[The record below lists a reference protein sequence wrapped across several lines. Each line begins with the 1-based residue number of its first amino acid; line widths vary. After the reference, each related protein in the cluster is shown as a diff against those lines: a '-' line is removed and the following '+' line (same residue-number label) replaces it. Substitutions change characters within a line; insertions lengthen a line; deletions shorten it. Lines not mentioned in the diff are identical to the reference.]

1 MKDFFPIPPIPA
13 LSRAIQPLADYLGL
27 EIMPLHI
34 HQILIAALFYT
45 VVQVAVSPLISNYF
59 VPNIYGPMSRS
70 KKVSWDSH
78 VVSLVQSLL
87 INGLALWC
95 IATDQERKNMD
106 SDWKERIYGYV
117 STSAT
122 ISAFACGYFLWD
134 LVITLLNFDA
144 FGPGLLA
151 HAFSALAVFS
161 FGFQEARSDCIL
173 DLVLALLEQL
183 TNSQQRPFLTY
194 YGCVFILYE
203 LSTPF
208 LNVHWFCDK
217 LGMTGSRL
225 QLYNGIALLTTFFSC
240 RLIYGTY
247 MSAWVYHDMW
257 KAVWDGPSVDWVNN
271 PAALNPSHVRA
282 PSAGQGP
289 IPLWLFLMY
298 VASNVT
304 LNSLNVYW
312 FFKMIAAVRKRF
324 EPTPGEK
331 STNAEKS
338 LSNSAS
344 IASGAEIND
353 AAARQRPI
361 VANL

>member
-1 MKDFFPIPPIPA
+1 MTDFFPIPPIPA
-13 LSRAIQPLADYLGL
+13 LSRAVQPLADYLGL
-27 EIMPLHI
+27 EVMPLHI

-45 VVQVAVSPLISNYF
+45 VVQVAVSPLLSNYF
-59 VPNIYGPMSRS
+59 VPHIYGPMSHT

-106 SDWKERIYGYV
+106 NDWKERIYGYV
-117 STSAT
+117 GTSAT
-122 ISAFACGYFLWD
+122 ISALACGYFLWD
-134 LVITLLNFDA
+134 LVITLLNYDA

-151 HAFSALAVFS
+151 HAVSALAVFS
-161 FGFQEARSDCIL
+161 FGF
-173 DLVLALLEQL
+173 
-183 TNSQQRPFLTY
+183 RPFLTY

-257 KAVWDGPSVDWVNN
+257 KAVWDGPSIEWAIN
-271 PAALNPSHVRA
+271 PAALNPPHVRA
-282 PSAGQGP
+282 PAAGQGP
-289 IPLWLFLMY
+289 IPLWLFLLY
-298 VASNVT
+298 VTSNVT

-312 FFKMIAAVRKRF
+312 FLKMIAAVRKRF
-324 EPTPGEK
+324 EPVPEDK
-331 STNAEKS
+331 STKAEKAV
-338 LSNSAS
+338 LDSAA
-344 IASGAEIND
+344 IASGAETND
-353 AAARQRPI
+353 AAARQRPV
-361 VANL
+361 VANS